1 MLGYL
6 CNDNDHYFNI
16 SSRFL
21 STAAFCPRQRPGGGW
36 SAISARHGRALFQ
49 DTTTRSNDLFLWVWD
64 PVTDWKFRLPV
75 FPRRPEGF
83 SAAVLCGKAG
93 CDHRGCHGGDPFFVA
108 VVVGTNDDGVTS
120 ARVYSTEAGA
130 WSDMTSIDHGSP
142 EYGMRSSVLVGDSL
156 YFLYEPSTKIL
167 RYDLAGR
174 QLSVIHRPK
183 ACRINGCY
191 CNIVLMATEDGALG
205 FAGVHGSTFSM
216 WSMSTDAKG
225 AVAWVERRVVELA
238 TVLPPRALQARPLVN
253 GFVEGAGII
262 ILGTNEEIFT
272 IEINSGRVK
281 KISNRRSAA
290 LYITPYTSFYTLGT
304 T

>member
-1 MLGYL
+1 MTSLSPPPPRELPADAIREILLRIPPDEPESLVRASLVRKSWRRVLTDPTFCRHYRDFHRTPPMLGYL

-16 SSRFL
+16 STRFL
-21 STAAFCPRQRPGGGW
+21 STAAFCPRQRPGRGW

-49 DTTTRSNDLFLWVWD
+49 DTTTRSIDLFLWVWD

-108 VVVGTNDDGVTS
+108 VVGTNDDGVTS

-130 WSDMTSIDHGSP
+130 WIDMTSIDHGSP

-156 YFLYEPSTKIL
+156 YFLYEPGTKIL

-174 QLSVIHRPK
+174 
-183 ACRINGCY
+183 
-191 CNIVLMATEDGALG
+191 
-205 FAGVHGSTFSM
+205 
-216 WSMSTDAKG
+216 
-225 AVAWVERRVVELA
+225 
-238 TVLPPRALQARPLVN
+238 
-253 GFVEGAGII
+253 
-262 ILGTNEEIFT
+262 
-272 IEINSGRVK
+272 
-281 KISNRRSAA
+281 
-290 LYITPYTSFYTLGT
+290 
-304 T
+304 

>member
-1 MLGYL
+1 
-6 CNDNDHYFNI
+6 
-16 SSRFL
+16 
-21 STAAFCPRQRPGGGW
+21 
-36 SAISARHGRALFQ
+36 
-49 DTTTRSNDLFLWVWD
+49 
-64 PVTDWKFRLPV
+64 
-75 FPRRPEGF
+75 
-83 SAAVLCGKAG
+83 
-93 CDHRGCHGGDPFFVA
+93 
-108 VVVGTNDDGVTS
+108 
-120 ARVYSTEAGA
+120 
-130 WSDMTSIDHGSP
+130 
-142 EYGMRSSVLVGDSL
+142 
-156 YFLYEPSTKIL
+156 
-167 RYDLAGR
+167 
-174 QLSVIHRPK
+174 
-183 ACRINGCY
+183 
-191 CNIVLMATEDGALG
+191 MATEDGALG